1 MESKFE
7 SNIELSVVIPMFN
20 ESQNIDS
27 TINQIIKTFKDCGF
41 NQKWELVLVNDGSN
55 DNTLEIANRWKEKLS
70 NLTIASY
77 EINMGRGK
85 ALKTGFQHAKG
96 NYIISIDFDLSY
108 SPEHIVK
115 IYHELKSNPM
125 TDAVLGSVYMPGG
138 KAVNVPFFRLLI
150 SRLGNKILNKS

>member
-20 ESQNIDS
+20 ESENIDS

-70 NLTIASY
+70 NLTIVSY

-85 ALKTGFQHAKG
+85 ALKTGFRMLKAT
-96 NYIISIDFDLSY
+96 ISYRF
-108 SPEHIVK
+108 
-115 IYHELKSNPM
+115 
-125 TDAVLGSVYMPGG
+125 
-138 KAVNVPFFRLLI
+138 
-150 SRLGNKILNKS
+150 